1 MIRTL
6 LFAQGRFI
14 YINAEILTF
23 HSFRLIAVIIS
34 RFKTRINIYAINKY
48 FYLHFGFRVLKL

>member
-14 YINAEILTF
+14 HINAF

-34 RFKTRINIYAINKY
+34 RFKTRINICAKNNY